1 MRREVCS
8 VAKKTKKEKKEKTG
22 KKGKKG
28 KLPKR
33 KREPQTPYDAA
44 VSTLGKAVCIYAV
57 LTVLGILLAVALGVL
72 AAG

>member
-1 MRREVCS
+1 M
-8 VAKKTKKEKKEKTG
+8 AKKEKKEKKA

-33 KREPQTPYDAA
+33 KREEQTTYDAA
-44 VSTLGKAVCIYAV
+44 VSTLGRAVCIYAV
-57 LTVLGILLAVALGVL
+57 LTVLGIVLAVVLGVL